1 MTVDPVQASTL
12 QIHITDEPGWSA
24 TIDGHPLSLRP
35 LDGVMLEASVPPG
48 RHAIVLTYFP
58 GPFALGLA
66 VAGAAFIA
74 LVAGMLFSW
83 RRVARNNSL
92 HGDDLTAVRL
102 SPGSEAHP
110 EGDDCATPL
119 RGGLQVQGRDG
130 AAPRPRPRQPLRAWS
145 HL

>member
-1 MTVDPVQASTL
+1 VIPVSEADPATIHMTVDPVQASTL

-58 GPFALGLA
+58 GTFALGLA

-110 EGDDCATPL
+110 EGDD
-119 RGGLQVQGRDG
+119 
-130 AAPRPRPRQPLRAWS
+130 
-145 HL
+145 